1 MVHILAALVLFAL
14 LAVGPVLGP
23 APVRAE
29 LIIGLTNANALV
41 TFDSATPGTVSA
53 PISITGIGSE
63 TLFDIDIRPA
73 DKQLYGLSSAGR
85 IYTINQT
92 TGAATLNASVSGTNL
107 DPAATRFGIDFD
119 PTADQLRVVA
129 STGQNLRVIPA
140 TGVTSIDNN
149 LSGAGTGAV
158 SVAYTNNDTNPA
170 TNTML
175 FYIGPSTPNTLFNT
189 SDQNSGV
196 LAALGPLGVSSTQD
210 VGFDISGLSGI
221 GFASLTSPTGSG
233 SSLFRINLSTGAA
246 TLVGT
251 IDSGLTVRGIALS
264 PAASVPGPSSLMLLG
279 TGVAGAL
286 IYVLRR
292 RSIRR

>member
-1 MVHILAALVLFAL
+1 MAMVHILAALVLFAL

-119 PTADQLRVVA
+119 PTPDQLRVV
-129 STGQNLRVIPA
+129 
-140 TGVTSIDNN
+140 
-149 LSGAGTGAV
+149 
-158 SVAYTNNDTNPA
+158 
-170 TNTML
+170 
-175 FYIGPSTPNTLFNT
+175 
-189 SDQNSGV
+189 
-196 LAALGPLGVSSTQD
+196 
-210 VGFDISGLSGI
+210 
-221 GFASLTSPTGSG
+221 
-233 SSLFRINLSTGAA
+233 
-246 TLVGT
+246 
-251 IDSGLTVRGIALS
+251 
-264 PAASVPGPSSLMLLG
+264 
-279 TGVAGAL
+279 
-286 IYVLRR
+286 
-292 RSIRR
+292 